1 MSSPQA
7 RPTRTLRIPI
17 ATDVFVRRTHASACP
32 LGPIETQVFAQID
45 GTASLGDIAAA
56 LRITVRE
63 VAMIVSRLTDLGATE
78 LRGDE
83 LDAAWGDVPAAETVP
98 PRRGP

>member
-1 MSSPQA
+1 
-7 RPTRTLRIPI
+7 
-17 ATDVFVRRTHASACP
+17 
-32 LGPIETQVFAQID
+32 
-45 GTASLGDIAAA
+45 
-56 LRITVRE
+56 
-63 VAMIVSRLTDLGATE
+63 MIVSRLTDLGATE